1 MNLEARVDGTLRL
14 PNGKTVTLEQAS
26 TTYGIHRLASR
37 VLRDA
42 GFLVWETEVIGKK
55 DDIVRTQ
62 DPLDINTQPTA
73 DVFNRMVLEEGDV
86 VELSRA
92 KQFPAVVIDIG
103 FVSGIL
109 FQFGYEWWRS
119 VPVAFTMSNVF
130 GVKTNRPMAYDL
142 PVAPIRGYRIDGNT
156 IVGTNGRP
164 LAQIPVTSPI
174 DVEKLLSFLPLLL
187 KDGDIPPA

>member
-1 MNLEARVDGTLRL
+1 MNLEARVDGTLQL
-14 PNGKTVTLEQAS
+14 PNGQTVTLEQAS
-26 TTYGIHRLASR
+26 TKYGIHRLASR

-73 DVFNRMVLEEGDV
+73 EVFNRMVLEEGDV

-103 FVSGIL
+103 FVSGVL
-109 FQFGYEWWRS
+109 YQFGYEWWRH

-142 PVAPIRGYRIDGNT
+142 PVAPIRECRVDGNT
-156 IVGTNGRP
+156 IVGTNGRSLVQVP
-164 LAQIPVTSPI
+164 AMSPI
-174 DVEKLLSFLPLLL
+174 DVNKLLTFLPLLL
-187 KDGDIPPA
+187 KDDNISPT

>member
-1 MNLEARVDGTLRL
+1 MNFEALDDGRLRL
-14 PNGKTVTLEQAS
+14 PNGQKVTLEQAG
-26 TTYGIHRLASR
+26 TRYGIHRLASR

-42 GFLVWETEVIGKK
+42 GFLVWRTDVIGKK
-55 DDIVRTQ
+55 DDILRTQ
-62 DPLDINTQPTA
+62 IPLDINTQPTA
-73 DVFNRMVLEEGDV
+73 DIFNRMVLEEGDV

-92 KQFPAVVIDIG
+92 GQFPAEVIDIG
-103 FVSGIL
+103 FVSGVL
-109 FQFGYEWWRS
+109 YQFGYEWRRT

-142 PVAPIRGYRIDGNT
+142 PVAPIREYRVDGNT

-174 DVEKLLSFLPLLL
+174 DVEKLLAFLPLLM
-187 KDGDIPPA
+187 KDADIPPA